1 MEVILLEDMDKLG
14 GRGQIVKVADGYARN
29 FLIPQKHALKA
40 TPQNKKWLEQ
50 QRVRFLKQEAKEKG
64 EAEELAKLFEGVIVT
79 ETRKAGEAG
88 QLFGSVTSQDIADK
102 LAAQGFKIDKRKIQL
117 AHPIKIVGEYD
128 VNIRLHREVFAKV
141 HVKVEGE
148 LTPEAIAAQ
157 AAAAAAAAKAQKAE
171 AAAQK
176 AAAEAAPAEKAAEEP
191 TEKAAEP
198 AKEDSAS

>member
-29 FLIPQKHALKA
+29 FLIPKKRALAA
-40 TPQNKKWLEQ
+40 TPQNRKWLGQ
-50 QRVRFLKQEAKEKG
+50 QRVRFLKQEASEK
-64 EAEELAKLFEGVIVT
+64 ADAAELANLLEGVNVSV
-79 ETRKAGEAG
+79 TRKAGEQG
-88 QLFGSVTSQDIADK
+88 TLFGSVTSQDIADK

-148 LTPEAIAAQ
+148 LTPEAAAAVAAT
-157 AAAAAAAAKAQKAE
+157 AAAASAQKP
-171 AAAQK
+171 AATPETPAP
-176 AAAEAAPAEKAAEEP
+176 ATEPAAEKP
-191 TEKAAEP
+191 TE
-198 AKEDSAS
+198 

>member
-14 GRGQIVKVADGYARN
+14 GRGQIVKVAAGYARN
-29 FLIPQKHALKA
+29 FLIPKKHALAA
-40 TPQNKKWLEQ
+40 TPGNRKWLEQ
-50 QRVRFLKQEAKEKG
+50 QRVRFLKLEAKDKAD
-64 EAEELAKLFEGVIVT
+64 AEDLGKLFEGVTVT
-79 ETRKAGEAG
+79 EKRKAGEHG

-148 LTPEAIAAQ
+148 LTPEALAAQ
-157 AAAAAAAAKAQKAE
+157 AEAKAAAEKAAAAAAK
-171 AAAQK
+171 K
-176 AAAEAAPAEKAAEEP
+176 AAAEPPAPAESVSPEAAAPAAEE
-191 TEKAAEP
+191 
-198 AKEDSAS
+198 SSS

>member
-29 FLIPQKHALKA
+29 FLIPKKRALKA
-40 TPQNKKWLEQ
+40 TPQNRKWLEQ

-64 EAEELAKLFEGVIVT
+64 DAEDLAKLFEGVSVT
-79 ETRKAGEAG
+79 EKRKAGEQG

-102 LAAQGFKIDKRKIQL
+102 LAAQGYKIDKRKIQL

-128 VNIRLHREVFAKV
+128 VNVRLHREVFAKV

-148 LTPEAIAAQ
+148 LTPEAIAAI
-157 AAAAAAAAKAQKAE
+157 AAAEKAAVAAAK
-171 AAAQK
+171 K
-176 AAAEAAPAEKAAEEP
+176 AAAEPPAPAETAAPEAAAPEAAAPADDEK
-191 TEKAAEP
+191 
-198 AKEDSAS
+198 SQS

>member
-1 MEVILLEDMDKLG
+1 MEVILLDDMDKLG

-29 FLIPQKHALKA
+29 FLIPKKHALKA

-64 EAEELAKLFEGVIVT
+64 EAEELSKLFEGVSVT
-79 ETRKAGEAG
+79 VTRKAGEQG
-88 QLFGSVTSQDIADK
+88 TLFGSVTSQDIADK
-102 LAAQGFKIDKRKIQL
+102 LAAQGFQIDKRKIQL

-148 LTPEAIAAQ
+148 LTPEA
-157 AAAAAAAAKAQKAE
+157 AAAAAAAKA
-171 AAAQK
+171 AALK
-176 AAAEAAPAEKAAEEP
+176 AAAEPPPAEKAAEP
-191 TEKAAEP
+191 APPAEP
-198 AKEDSAS
+198 AAEESSS